1 MRIINKNTDGV
12 RTSPLQERDLM
23 QELTP
28 ASEDYGKVSVG
39 TDGTYEGEVVLAKD
53 IDVKALDTRVTDET
67 VKVSGDEVIAGV
79 KTFASSPVVPT
90 PLEDM
95 EASTKKYVDT
105 LGATVDE
112 EVLRLDGRIT
122 AETQVAAGGSAIAMA
137 IVFGS

>member
-12 RTSPLQERDLM
+12 RTLPLQERDLM

-28 ASEDYGKVSVG
+28 ASDDYGKVSVG

-53 IDVKALDTRVTDET
+53 IDVKAL
-67 VKVSGDEVIAGV
+67 
-79 KTFASSPVVPT
+79 
-90 PLEDM
+90 
-95 EASTKKYVDT
+95 
-105 LGATVDE
+105 GATVDE

-122 AETQVAAGGSAIAMA
+122 AEAQVAAGGSAIGGAAIAMA